1 MDLFRY
7 FVRFLYKIRWYLV
20 IMPMISL
27 IIAWF
32 MTRNME
38 RIYDTNTT
46 IYTGMITG
54 YNIEGGTG
62 SAGGNSQT
70 NITNLMLIIT
80 TDNTIHEVSLR
91 LFARCMMYGNP
102 NKDNNYISAE
112 HFRQLNASVPAD
124 VKALINH
131 SNEAQTYAN
140 LKAYEK
146 PSQDNFLFGLTNYHP
161 YFGINSITS
170 RLKVLQLQK
179 SDIIDIGYS
188 ANDAGIAYN
197 TLDILNDVFSKQYQ
211 QLRYGETSNVIK
223 FFEREVAR
231 LYRILTSAE
240 DDLIRYNV
248 SKRVINYGE
257 QTKQVAAMDAQQQNF
272 RNDQLM
278 NYTTAK
284 ALLDYLERQLGNR
297 AQIIR
302 SNKEFTNQVRDIS
315 RIQSRISN
323 LKLMSSEGG
332 GNNNESQEE
341 LAKAQRDLQRAT
353 GRVTQLTKDIEAAT
367 FSTETGV
374 KAQDMLGR
382 WLEQLLLLEKTKAE
396 MTATDIMK
404 NELDRQYLYFA
415 PIGATLERKSRHIG
429 FIEGNYMEML
439 RALNSARMRQR
450 NLQMSTATLR
460 VLNPP
465 MFPLNAQPTNRMM
478 VLLGAFMLTFILV
491 TLYFLIIEML
501 DRTLRDRMR
510 SERITNIPVMGC
522 FPKESNL
529 RYRRFNK
536 TIADMAMKQL
546 SKALLPN
553 FKEGQQNVLNLLS
566 TDSGNGKS
574 YIAQE
579 LENYW
584 ISIGLQ
590 VRRLTYD
597 EDFLAEDSKFI
608 LAKDIKDL
616 CPDIL
621 PEEIAIIEYPNLD
634 DYSISPA
641 LLNMGTINMMVTR
654 ANRTWKDV
662 DQKALNEVQAMLD
675 EEHKNTLFMYLTEA
689 TRYAVEEF
697 VGQLPPYE
705 QTHVQHVCKGKR
717 RKSVITLSP
726 VFACNLRVC
735 LCGIQHVCHH
745 LRDASTGCR
754 YIIAL

>member
-7 FVRFLYKIRWYLV
+7 FIRFLYKIRWYLV
-20 IMPMISL
+20 FLPVIAL
-27 IIAWF
+27 IVAWF

-54 YNIEGGTG
+54 YNLEGTG
-62 SAGGNSQT
+62 AVGGNSET
-70 NITNLMLIIT
+70 NITNLILIIT
-80 TDNTIHEVSLR
+80 TDNTIHEVALR

-112 HFRQLNASVPAD
+112 HFRQLNATVPPE
-124 VKALINH
+124 VKALINRN
-131 SNEAQTYAN
+131 SEDQTYAN

-146 PSQDNFLFGLTNYHP
+146 PTQNNYIFGILNFHP
-161 YFGINSITS
+161 YFGINNITS
-170 RLKVLQLQK
+170 RLKVLQLNR

-197 TLDILNDVFSKQYQ
+197 TLDILNKAFARQYQ
-211 QLRYGETSNVIK
+211 QIRFGETNNVIR
-223 FFEREVAR
+223 FFEKEVAR
-231 LYRILTSAE
+231 LYKILSNAE
-240 DDLIRYNV
+240 DDLIRYNI
-248 SKRVINYGE
+248 SKKIINYGE
-257 QTKQVAAMDAQQQNF
+257 QTKALTTLEAQQQNF

-278 NYTTAK
+278 NYTTSK

-297 AQIIR
+297 AQVIR
-302 SNKEFTNQVRDIS
+302 SNREFTNQVRDIS

-332 GNNNESQEE
+332 GQNNESQEE
-341 LAKAQRDLQRAT
+341 LAKAQRDLQKAT
-353 GRVTQLTKDIEAAT
+353 GRVSQLTKDIEAST

-374 KAQDMLGR
+374 KANDMLSR

-404 NELDRQYLYFA
+404 ENLDRQYLFYA
-415 PIGATLERKSRHIG
+415 PIGATLDRKVRHIG

-439 RALNSARMRQR
+439 KALNAARMRQR

-465 MFPLNAQPTNRMM
+465 MFPLNAQPTNRIMI
-478 VLLGAFMLTFILV
+478 LLGSFLLTFMLT
-491 TLYFLIIEML
+491 TLWFLIIEML

-510 SERITNIPVMGC
+510 SERITKIPVMGC

-546 SKALLPN
+546 SKSLLPH
-553 FKEGQQNVLNLLS
+553 FKEGQQNVLNLIS

-574 YIAQE
+574 YLSQE

-584 ISIGLQ
+584 ISIGLE

-608 LAKDIKDL
+608 LAKDIHDL

-621 PEEIAIIEYPNLD
+621 PNEIAIIEYPNMD
-634 DYSISPA
+634 DNSISPA
-641 LLNMGTINMMVTR
+641 LLNMGTINLMVTR

-662 DQKALNEVQAMLD
+662 DQKALKELQSMLD
-675 EEHKNTLFMYLTEA
+675 EEHKNSLFMYLTEA
-689 TRYAVEEF
+689 SRYAVEEF
-697 VGQLPPYE
+697 VGQLPPYTKFNNFVYRISQLGLTATE
-705 QTHVQHVCKGKR
+705 NEH
-717 RKSVITLSP
+717 SL
-726 VFACNLRVC
+726 
-735 LCGIQHVCHH
+735 
-745 LRDASTGCR
+745 
-754 YIIAL
+754 

>member
-7 FVRFLYKIRWYLV
+7 LVRFLYKIRWYLV
-20 IMPMISL
+20 ILPMIAL
-27 IIAWF
+27 VVAWF
-32 MTRNME
+32 LTRNME

-62 SAGGNSQT
+62 AAGGNSQT

-80 TDNTIHEVSLR
+80 TDNTIHEVALR
-91 LFARCMMYGNP
+91 LFGRCMMYGNP

-112 HFRQLNASVPAD
+112 HFRQLNATVPAEI
-124 VKALINH
+124 KALINH
-131 SNEAQTYAN
+131 NSESQTYAN
-140 LKAYEK
+140 LKAYER
-146 PSQDNFLFGLTNYHP
+146 PSQSNYLFGLLNYHP
-161 YFGINSITS
+161 YFGINNITS
-170 RLKVLQLQK
+170 RLKVMQLNG
-179 SDIIDIGYS
+179 SDIIDIAYS

-197 TLDILNDVFSKQYQ
+197 TLDILNDVFARQYQ
-211 QLRYGETSNVIK
+211 QLRFGETNNVIK
-223 FFEREVAR
+223 FFEREVQR
-231 LYRILTSAE
+231 LYRVLTNAE
-240 DDLIRYNV
+240 DDLIRYNI
-248 SKRVINYGE
+248 SKRIINYGE
-257 QTKQVAAMDAQQQNF
+257 QTKQLTVLEAQQQNF

-278 NYTTAK
+278 NYTTSR

-297 AQIIR
+297 AQVIR
-302 SNKEFTNQVRDIS
+302 SNREFTTQVRDIS

-332 GNNNESQEE
+332 GNNNEAQEE
-341 LAKAQRDLQRAT
+341 LAKAQRDLQAAT
-353 GRVTQLTKDIEAAT
+353 SRVTQLTKDIEASVY
-367 FSTETGV
+367 STETGV
-374 KAQDMLGR
+374 KASDMLSR

-404 NELDRQYLYFA
+404 NNLDRQYLYYA
-415 PIGATLERKSRHIG
+415 PIGATLDRKARHIG

-439 RALNSARMRQR
+439 KALNAARMRQR

-465 MFPLNAQPTNRMM
+465 MFPLNAQPTNRLMI
-478 VLLGAFMLTFILV
+478 LLGAFLLTFLL
-491 TLYFLIIEML
+491 TALYFLIIELL

-510 SERITNIPVMGC
+510 SERITKIPVMGC

-536 TIADMAMKQL
+536 TIADMSLKQL
-546 SKALLPN
+546 SKSLLPH

-574 YIAQE
+574 YLAQE

-584 ISIGLQ
+584 ISLGLQ

-597 EDFLAEDSKFI
+597 EDFLAEDSRFI
-608 LAKDIKDL
+608 MAKDIRDL

-634 DYSISPA
+634 DNSIAPS
-641 LLNMGTINMMVTR
+641 LLNMATVNLMVTR

-662 DQKALNEVQAMLD
+662 DQKALKEVEAMLD
-675 EEHKNTLFMYLTEA
+675 EEHKDTLYMYLTEA
-689 TRYAVEEF
+689 SRYAVEEF
-697 VGQLPPYE
+697 VGQLPPYTKFNNFVYRMSQLGLTATE
-705 QTHVQHVCKGKR
+705 NEHAK
-717 RKSVITLSP
+717 
-726 VFACNLRVC
+726 
-735 LCGIQHVCHH
+735 
-745 LRDASTGCR
+745 
-754 YIIAL
+754 

>member
-20 IMPMISL
+20 ILPMIAL
-27 IIAWF
+27 IVAWF
-32 MTRNME
+32 STRNME

-70 NITNLMLIIT
+70 NITNLMLIVT

-91 LFARCMMYGNP
+91 LFARCMMYGNL

-112 HFRQLNASVPAD
+112 HFRQLNATVPAD
-124 VKALINH
+124 IKGLINH
-131 SNEAQTYAN
+131 NNESATYAN

-146 PSQDNFLFGLTNYHP
+146 PSQDNFLFGLLNTHP
-161 YFGINSITS
+161 YFGINNITS
-170 RLKVLQLQK
+170 RLKVLQLEK

-188 ANDAGIAYN
+188 CNDAGIAYN
-197 TLDILNDVFSKQYQ
+197 TLEILNDVFARQYQ

-248 SKRVINYGE
+248 SKKVINYEE
-257 QTKQVAAMDAQQQNF
+257 QTKQLTVLEAQQQNF

-297 AQIIR
+297 AQVIR
-302 SNKEFTNQVRDIS
+302 SNKEFTSQVRDIS

-323 LKLMSSEGG
+323 LRLMSSEGG

-341 LAKAQRDLQRAT
+341 LASAQRDLQRAT
-353 GRVTQLTKDIEAAT
+353 GRVTQLTRDIEAAT

-404 NELDRQYLYFA
+404 TDLDNQYLFYA
-415 PIGATLERKSRHIG
+415 PIGATLDRKSRHIG

-439 RALNSARMRQR
+439 KSLNTARMRQR

-465 MFPLNAQPTNRMM
+465 MFPLNAQPTNRLMI
-478 VLLGAFMLTFILV
+478 LLGAFILTFALT
-491 TLYFLIIEML
+491 TLYFLVIEML

-522 FPKESNL
+522 FPQESNL

-553 FKEGQQNVLNLLS
+553 FKEGQQNVLNLIS

-621 PEEIAIIEYPNLD
+621 PDEIAIIEYPNLD
-634 DYSISPA
+634 DYSIAPA

-675 EEHKNTLFMYLTEA
+675 EEHKNSLYMYLTEA
-689 TRYAVEEF
+689 SRYAVEEF
-697 VGQLPPYE
+697 VGQLPPYTKFNNFVYRMSQLGLTATE
-705 QTHVQHVCKGKR
+705 NEH
-717 RKSVITLSP
+717 
-726 VFACNLRVC
+726 
-735 LCGIQHVCHH
+735 
-745 LRDASTGCR
+745 
-754 YIIAL
+754 AL

>member
-20 IMPMISL
+20 ILPL
-27 IIAWF
+27 IALIVAWF
-32 MTRNME
+32 LTRNME
-38 RIYDTNTT
+38 RIYDANTT

-54 YNIEGGTG
+54 YNLEGSG
-62 SAGGNSQT
+62 AVGGNPQT

-80 TDNTIHEVSLR
+80 TDNTIHEVALR

-102 NKDNNYISAE
+102 NKNNNYISAE
-112 HFRQLNASVPAD
+112 HFRQLNATVPPD
-124 VKALINH
+124 VKALINRN
-131 SNEAQTYAN
+131 SESATYAN

-146 PSQDNFLFGLTNYHP
+146 PSQDNYLFGILNYHP
-161 YFGINSITS
+161 YFGIDNITS
-170 RLKVLQLQK
+170 RLKVLQLSG
-179 SDIIDIGYS
+179 SDIIDIAYS
-188 ANDAGIAYN
+188 ANDAGVAYN
-197 TLDILNDVFSKQYQ
+197 TIDILNEVFARQYQ
-211 QLRYGETSNVIK
+211 QIRFGETGNVIK
-223 FFEREVAR
+223 FFEREVHR
-231 LYRILTSAE
+231 LWRILTNAE
-240 DDLIRYNV
+240 DDLIRYNI
-248 SKRVINYGE
+248 SKRIINYGE
-257 QTKQVAAMDAQQQNF
+257 QTKQLTVLEAQQQNF

-278 NYTTAK
+278 NRTTSK

-297 AQIIR
+297 AQVIR
-302 SNKEFTNQVRDIS
+302 SNKEFTSQVRDIS

-341 LAKAQRDLQRAT
+341 LAKAQRDLQAAT
-353 GRVTQLTKDIEAAT
+353 SRVTQLTKDIEAST
-367 FSTETGV
+367 YSTETGV
-374 KAQDMLGR
+374 KAKDMLSR

-396 MTATDIMK
+396 GTATDIMRE
-404 NELDRQYLYFA
+404 NLDRQYLYYA
-415 PIGATLERKSRHIG
+415 PIGATLDRKDRHIA

-439 RALNSARMRQR
+439 KALNAARLRQK

-465 MFPLNAQPTNRMM
+465 MFPLNAQPTNRIMI
-478 VLLGAFMLTFILV
+478 LLGAFMLTFML
-491 TLYFLIIEML
+491 TALYFLLIEML

-510 SERITNIPVMGC
+510 SERITKIPVMGC

-536 TIADMAMKQL
+536 TIADMSMKQL
-546 SKALLPN
+546 SKALLPH

-574 YIAQE
+574 YLSQE

-608 LAKDIKDL
+608 LAKDITDL

-621 PEEIAIIEYPNLD
+621 PDEIAIIEYPNLD

-641 LLNMGTINMMVTR
+641 LLNMGTINLMVTR

-662 DQKALNEVQAMLD
+662 DQKALKEVQAMLD
-675 EEHKNTLFMYLTEA
+675 EEHQNSLFMYLTEA
-689 TRYAVEEF
+689 SRYAVEEF
-697 VGQLPPYE
+697 VGQLPPYTKFSNFVYRMSQLGLTATE
-705 QTHVQHVCKGKR
+705 NEHAK
-717 RKSVITLSP
+717 
-726 VFACNLRVC
+726 
-735 LCGIQHVCHH
+735 
-745 LRDASTGCR
+745 
-754 YIIAL
+754 